1 MPAASSTRGIFA
13 GGYDGPSPANG
24 VNTMEFITIASTGD
38 AVDFGDLFTGRYSG
52 GGASSETRAVFA
64 GGADGPATPGDMKD
78 VMDYVTISSKGN
90 AIDFGN
96 LLAVNENIRG
106 TSNKI
111 RGLFAGGYGPGTTN
125 VMQYIT
131 MASLGDAKDFGD
143 LTSPLA
149 QNGQCSDSHG
159 GLG

>member
-1 MPAASSTRGIFA
+1 MRISNSWNFFGGNPASGQLIQS
-13 GGYDGPSPANG
+13 
-24 VNTMEFITIASTGD
+24 ITIASTGN
-38 AVDFGDLFTGRYSG
+38 AVDFGNLFTGRYSG

-64 GGADGPATPGDMKD
+64 GGADGPLAGDMKD
-78 VMDYVTISSKGN
+78 VIDYVTIASTGD
-90 AIDFGN
+90 AVDFGN
-96 LLAVNENIRG
+96 LIAVNENIRG

-131 MASLGDAKDFGD
+131 IASTGDAQDFGD